1 MKDVISP
8 FAASTSVDHDGR
20 GNTFVLELTKPQCDE
35 SQSEVEGG
43 GGRARLLHMSVAMGI
58 LAQWLCRLW
67 NGGFVFARDV
77 RQKKKKRKKRGY
89 AWAGVSVANYG
100 GHLF

>member
-8 FAASTSVDHDGR
+8 ASTSVDHDGR

-43 GGRARLLHMSVAMGI
+43 GGRREG
-58 LAQWLCRLW
+58 
-67 NGGFVFARDV
+67 
-77 RQKKKKRKKRGY
+77 
-89 AWAGVSVANYG
+89 
-100 GHLF
+100 

>member
-8 FAASTSVDHDGR
+8 FAASTSIDHDGR

-58 LAQWLCRLW
+58 LAQ
-67 NGGFVFARDV
+67 
-77 RQKKKKRKKRGY
+77 
-89 AWAGVSVANYG
+89 
-100 GHLF
+100 